1 MHTPDLTIVIP
12 LDFHRRSWDLYRRV
26 KRFVHTFAGQPV
38 QLIFGCNAAPKFW
51 VNCLQRLIAKHANI
65 QLCLVEAEAS
75 SLAKLR
81 NAAIAAVKTPY
92 VLFLDVDIV
101 PDRHLV
107 DLAYQQVIHQPKQ
120 IGMFPCLY
128 LSKSGSKLIPKYSA
142 AEFKDHYFDF
152 RRDLILHLAFPSS
165 IVITDIASVHE
176 IGGFDEQFVGH
187 GYEDFDFMLR
197 LFHYKGLI
205 EYSADILVDEPY
217 LAPLMSVGLRA
228 VLAKPFLES
237 LIQPVYFVHQFHKKD
252 KEEGYYKK
260 RDLNKKY
267 FINKYQK
274 LKENEIHFNKLTL
287 LNCFFNHVIE
297 EKNSPKY
304 AVLWAELKGYKFRS
318 LATP

>member
-1 MHTPDLTIVIP
+1 MHTPDLSIVIP

-26 KRFVHTFAGQPV
+26 KGFVAAFAGQPV
-38 QLIFGCNAAPKFW
+38 QLIFGCNAAPQFW
-51 VNCLQRLIAKHANI
+51 VKCLQRLIAKHSNI
-65 QLCLVEAEAS
+65 QVCLVDAEAS
-75 SLAKLR
+75 SLSKLR
-81 NAAIAAVKTPY
+81 NTALAAVQTQY

-101 PDRHLV
+101 PDWHLV
-107 DLAYQQVIHQPKQ
+107 ELAYQHVFAQPKQ

-128 LSKSGSKLIPKYSA
+128 LSKSGSKLISKTSA
-142 AEFKDHYFDF
+142 AEFKDHYYDF

-197 LFHYKGLI
+197 LFQHKGLI

-228 VLAKPFLES
+228 VLAKPFLDS
-237 LIQPVYFVHQFHKKD
+237 LIQPVYFLHKFHKKD

-260 RDLNKKY
+260 RALNKAL

-274 LKENEIHFNKLTL
+274 LKEEKPHFNQLSL
-287 LNCFFNHVIE
+287 LNSFFNEVIK
-297 EKNSPKY
+297 EKNSPKHV
-304 AVLWAELKGYKFRS
+304 VLWAELEGYKFRN
-318 LATP
+318 

>member
-197 LFHYKGLI
+197 F
-205 EYSADILVDEPY
+205 STF
-217 LAPLMSVGLRA
+217 S
-228 VLAKPFLES
+228 
-237 LIQPVYFVHQFHKKD
+237 
-252 KEEGYYKK
+252 
-260 RDLNKKY
+260 
-267 FINKYQK
+267 
-274 LKENEIHFNKLTL
+274 
-287 LNCFFNHVIE
+287 
-297 EKNSPKY
+297 
-304 AVLWAELKGYKFRS
+304 
-318 LATP
+318 

>member
-1 MHTPDLTIVIP
+1 MRVNVHTLDLSIVIP

-26 KRFVHTFAGQPV
+26 KRFVHMFAGQSV
-38 QLIFGCNAAPKFW
+38 QLIFGCNAAPQFW
-51 VNCLQRLIAKHANI
+51 VKCLQRLIAKHANMHV
-65 QLCLVEAEAS
+65 CLVDAEAS
-75 SLAKLR
+75 SLSKLR
-81 NAAIAAVKTPY
+81 NVAIAAVKTKY
-92 VLFLDVDIV
+92 VMFLDIDIV
-101 PDRHLV
+101 PDLDLV
-107 DLAYQQVIHQPKQ
+107 DLAYQQTLNHPKQ
-120 IGMFPCLY
+120 ISMFPCLY
-128 LSKSGSKLIPKYSA
+128 LSKQGSKLIYKQSA
-142 AEFKDHYFDF
+142 QEFIEQFFDF

-197 LFHYKGLI
+197 LFQHKGLI

-228 VLAKPFLES
+228 VLAKPFLDS
-237 LIQPVYFVHQFHKKD
+237 LIQPIYFLHQFHKKD
-252 KEEGYYKK
+252 KEEGYYKNRVTNK
-260 RDLNKKY
+260 DL

-274 LKENEIHFNKLTL
+274 FIEDQLYLNKLTL

-304 AVLWAELKGYKFRS
+304 VVLWAELKGYQLRK
-318 LATP
+318 

>member
-38 QLIFGCNAAPKFW
+38 QLIFGCNAAPQFW
-51 VNCLQRLIAKHANI
+51 VKCLQRLIAPHANI

-101 PDRHLV
+101 PDQQLV
-107 DLAYQQVIHQPKQ
+107 DLAYQQVIHHPQQ

-128 LSKSGSKLIPKYSA
+128 LSKSGSKLISKTSA
-142 AEFKDHYFDF
+142 AEFKDHYYDF
-152 RRDLILHLAFPSS
+152 RRDLILHLAFPCS
-165 IVITDIASVHE
+165 IVLCDMASVRE
-176 IGGFDEQFVGH
+176 IGGFDEQFIGH

-197 LFHYKGLI
+197 LFQHKGLI

-228 VLAKPFLES
+228 VLAKPFLDS
-237 LIQPVYFVHQFHKKD
+237 LIQSVYFLHNFHKKD
-252 KEEGYYKK
+252 KEDYYYKK
-260 RDLNKKY
+260 RANNKDL
-267 FINKYQK
+267 FINKYENFKYEK
-274 LKENEIHFNKLTL
+274 LHFNKLTL
-287 LNCFFNHVIE
+287 LNCFFNEVIE

-304 AVLWAELKGYKFRS
+304 VVLWAELKGYQLRK
-318 LATP
+318 

>member
-1 MHTPDLTIVIP
+1 MHTPDLSIVIP

-38 QLIFGCNAAPKFW
+38 QLIFGCNAAPQFW
-51 VNCLQRLIAKHANI
+51 VKCLQRLIAPHANI

-101 PDRHLV
+101 PDQQLV
-107 DLAYQQVIHQPKQ
+107 ELAYQQVIHQPKQ

-128 LSKSGSKLIPKYSA
+128 LSKSGSKLISKYSA
-142 AEFKDHYFDF
+142 TEFKQHYYDF

-165 IVITDIASVHE
+165 IVLTDLASVRK

-197 LFHYKGLI
+197 LFQHKGLI

-237 LIQPVYFVHQFHKKD
+237 LIQPVYFLHQFHKKD

-260 RDLNKKY
+260 RDLNKKH
-267 FINKYQK
+267 FIYKYQS
-274 LKENEIHFNKLTL
+274 LKENYFYFNKLTL
-287 LNCFFNHVIE
+287 LNSFFNEVIK

-304 AVLWAELKGYKFRS
+304 AVLWAELRGSQFRKRKY
-318 LATP
+318 